1 MPRGRPKKTVQSE
14 ETVKKE
20 TVLNQGDCPAKET
33 GHVRTVAEARGMTP
47 EELIERKGMKAPYR
61 NNYMQRA
68 PQFEQLPSDGG
79 QEETGA
85 ANPVDNGNNMA
96 TYVNL
101 SLELAN
107 LPEIDMM
114 DPVAVQ
120 NRINEYFQI
129 VSRYGT
135 RPTVVG
141 LGMALNGM
149 DRRRLYEIRSG
160 YTSPGHNLCETLPK
174 SVRVVIKN
182 AYKIMENLWENW
194 MYGIRGN
201 PAAAIFLGKNHF
213 GYEDKTEYVVTPNQR
228 NDSDYDPAS
237 IRERLGLPP
246 TDSDSDTD
254 SDSE

>member
-1 MPRGRPKKTVQSE
+1 M
-14 ETVKKE
+14 
-20 TVLNQGDCPAKET
+20 
-33 GHVRTVAEARGMTP
+33 RTVAEARGMTP
-47 EELIERKGMKAPYR
+47 EELIEQRGLRSPYR
-61 NNYMQRA
+61 NNVYQQAMTT
-68 PQFEQLPSDGG
+68 FEPPEGG
-79 QEETGA
+79 DEVSRQNNNGGS
-85 ANPVDNGNNMA
+85 DNGNMM
-96 TYVNL
+96 TYVEL

-107 LPEIDMM
+107 LPEIDLM
-114 DPVAVQ
+114 DENQV
-120 NRINEYFQI
+120 RERLNEYFRI
-129 VSRYGT
+129 MARYGT

-160 YTSPGHNLCETLPK
+160 TATRGHNLNETLPK
-174 SVRVVIKN
+174 SVRVLIKN

-213 GYEDKTEYVVTPNQR
+213 GYEDKTEYVVTPNQKS
-228 NDSDYDPAS
+228 DSDYDPAS

>member
-20 TVLNQGDCPAKET
+20 TVLNQGDCPSEET

-68 PQFEQLPSDGG
+68 PQFEQMPSDGG
-79 QEETGA
+79 QDEPGV

-107 LPEIDMM
+107 LPEIDLM
-114 DPVAVQ
+114 DEWQVK
-120 NRINEYFQI
+120 NRINEYFKI
-129 VSRYGT
+129 IDRYGT

-149 DRRRLYEIRSG
+149 DRRRLYEIRTG
-160 YTSPGHNLCETLPK
+160 NYGNVRGKTLNLPK
-174 SVRVVIKN
+174 NVMVAIKN

-194 MYGIRGN
+194 MYGIKGN

-213 GYEDKTEYVVTPNQR
+213 GYEDRTEYVVTPNQKT
-228 NDSDYDPAS
+228 DSDYDPAS